1 LLSRGSLGF
10 TGFATITHP
19 YDQRVVPGKVPGAQ
33 CYEPNDPISSR
44 SKVPIVAVHSESK
57 STVAHAMASGT
68 AASEGSHPCEVL
80 HSGGIVPPH
89 CSVFEDPVAVLPV
102 TGRPGQMVNAAPGHA
117 GLHLGVAVVKG
128 DDPAP

>member
-57 STVAHAMASGT
+57 STVAHSMLRRDGVGYRSLRG
-68 AASEGSHPCEVL
+68 E
-80 HSGGIVPPH
+80 PP
-89 CSVFEDPVAVLPV
+89 L
-102 TGRPGQMVNAAPGHA
+102 
-117 GLHLGVAVVKG
+117 
-128 DDPAP
+128 